1 MNQDATTVLL
11 TCLGYASEAAKAER
25 LAHISSEE
33 WQAVAELARQHGVT
47 PLLYH
52 HLKRLGLVVGER
64 SEMPSARHFANSA
77 AWLITNTEELKQAF
91 LENAA
96 RNMRLY
102 QELGKLLRRLWEQ
115 DIAVIALKGAH
126 LAEAVYDNIGLRIMG
141 DVDLLVRKDDLLRV
155 EQELLAQGYKPDDCN
170 RVIAQDNYNFPY
182 TLPKSG
188 LVVEIHWVLVASKLP
203 FQVGMEGLWSR
214 AQQVTLAQV
223 PVLALSPADLLLYL
237 CLHTAKHT
245 YDMQLR
251 MLCDIGEVVQ
261 RYGAGLDWQE
271 IGVRAWQW
279 GIIRAVYVILRL
291 AQELL
296 EVAVPADWL
305 ASLEPAGFDE
315 RYLVLARQ
323 QILADQHRMESPL
336 LQSVATAKLWGL
348 KGLGSKLV
356 VIRERIFLSRETM
369 ALIYP
374 APANSWRIYL
384 YYPLHLRDILV
395 RHGATLWRLARGD
408 PQTQAAAARTN
419 QVTALRDWLM
429 SE

>member
-25 LAHISSEE
+25 LAHVSAGQ
-33 WQAVAELARQHGVT
+33 WRMVAELAQQHGVT

-64 SEMPSARHFANSA
+64 SEIPSARHSANSA
-77 AWLITNTEELKQAF
+77 AWLATNAEELKQAF
-91 LENAA
+91 LVNAA

-126 LAEAVYDNIGLRIMG
+126 LAEAVYDNIGLRIIG

-155 EQELLAQGYKPDDCN
+155 EQELLALGYKPDDCN
-170 RVIAQDNYNFPY
+170 RVIAQDNHHFHY
-182 TLPKSG
+182 TQPKNG
-188 LVVEIHWVLVASKLP
+188 LHMEIHWVLVASKLP

-214 AQQVTLAQV
+214 AQPVTLAQV
-223 PVLALSPADLLLYL
+223 PALALSPADLLLHL
-237 CLHTAKHT
+237 CLHTANHT

-261 RYGAGLDWQE
+261 RYGARLDWQE
-271 IGVRAWQW
+271 IGARARQW
-279 GIIRAVYVILRL
+279 GITHAVYVILRL

-323 QILADQHRMESPL
+323 QILATRVDGGMAQNAQAAR
-336 LQSVATAKLWGL
+336 LWGP
-348 KGLGSKLV
+348 KGLGNKIAI
-356 VIRERIFLSRETM
+356 IRDSLLPSRESM
-369 ALIYP
+369 AIMYP
-374 APANSWRIYL
+374 APVNSWRIYL
-384 YYPLHLRDILV
+384 YYPVRIKDVLV

-408 PQTQAAAARTN
+408 PKTRVATERTN